1 MKVNLLFSAF
11 CTLKT
16 RITKLLQKR
25 AAKLRSRRAFLGVDA
40 AILIAFFTIT
50 MFAIYLAAPVIMSTL
65 FNTIIGGP
73 NGVYSYLLELPM
85 ITTPPRNAGTI
96 GQQLGIPMIK
106 VFSLM
111 QTIALSMFAIVLI
124 IAGICYVLENFRIM
138 SEGTAA
144 NIIMNSVFTFILI
157 FACQPIYNAVAAA
170 INAFIGWPSVG
181 GSGILIPSGDTIS
194 TLVGYATGGVG
205 TVPLPNLDPFTG
217 FFFSSI
223 LIMLVSSIL
232 MLTLVMGLTRLFF
245 TGVLAAVLPLI
256 LVLRLIPFTKH
267 FADTLLQDLIGFMF
281 TSIMASIVL
290 LFGYQV
296 LTTTSLSPL
305 TQILIAIVTL
315 FAAAYMSTVFVGKF
329 GALGIAAAGL
339 VGGAVNTAA
348 GAMLGTAGG
357 AVMSGGGAMASRLG
371 ALSGAGL
378 SKSEL
383 LGQASRGFLSGAA
396 PGAVG
401 GFLSSGGGGGGGSMI
416 MGSRGMRDIGRT
428 VISSMHMQKEPAQE
442 FLNNRAGSTLNAV
455 MYKNSTGD
463 ILPTTTPEASV
474 AFMNDLEKKPNEEV
488 YNDYVA
494 KNYPEIAAHIKDP
507 RTAGLEVKRHLRSL
521 PAAVAYSNWNRA
533 QTQGNLPKDAR
544 NVFYQNARDEIGT
557 NKEHVTALQKG
568 IYNPNLEALDTSPRF
583 AIDAFNTGTLTEKG
597 SVANAKLFAG
607 IKQLGV
613 PETRKVDPRK
623 EQEFYTA
630 SPEVIGKKLAET
642 AGVKMTEKE
651 QRTYGYAMG
660 KIRDVTIKRNP
671 TLAKNMAHYVSGE
684 GKSKLTP
691 LMKDDKLTQK
701 ALRDME
707 SHGTSAWL
715 ANTLNVK
722 QTEVPSL
729 ESLFKEANKAAMH
742 GSGPVSRAVQTQ
754 KLTPPSRQ
762 PRSRPVD
769 LLEMQKR
776 DFSGEK
782 QW

>member
-1 MKVNLLFSAF
+1 MQKWLSK
-11 CTLKT
+11 LKG
-16 RITKLLQKR
+16 
-25 AAKLRSRRAFLGVDA
+25 RRAFLGVDA
-40 AILIAFFTIT
+40 AILIAFFMVTMVTI
-50 MFAIYLAAPVIMSTL
+50 YVAAPALMSVL

-73 NGVYSYLLELPM
+73 NGIYSYLLELPM
-85 ITTPPRNAGTI
+85 ITNPPSNGGTI
-96 GQQLGIPMIK
+96 GQQLGLPMVR

-111 QTIALSMFAIVLI
+111 QTIALSMFGVVLI

-138 SEGTAA
+138 NEGTAA

-170 INAFIGWPSVG
+170 INAFVGWPSVG
-181 GSGILIPSGDTIS
+181 GSGILIPSGNTIS

-205 TVPLPNLDPFTG
+205 TVALPNLDPFTG
-217 FFFSSI
+217 FFFSGI
-223 LIMLVSSIL
+223 LVMLTASIL

-256 LVLRLIPFTKH
+256 LVLRLIPLTKH

-281 TSIMASIVL
+281 TSVMASIVL

-296 LTTTSLSPL
+296 LTTSSLSPL

-329 GALGIAAAGL
+329 GALGMSAAGL
-339 VGGAVNTAA
+339 VGGAVNTAT
-348 GAMLGTAGG
+348 GAMIGTAGG
-357 AVMSGGGAMASRLG
+357 AVIGGGGGMASRLG

-383 LGQASRGFLSGAA
+383 IGQAGRGFLSGAA
-396 PGAVG
+396 PAAVG

-416 MGSRGMRDIGRT
+416 MGSRGMKDMGRT
-428 VISSMHMQKEPAQE
+428 VVSSMHMQKEPAQE
-442 FLNNRAGSTLNAV
+442 FLNNRAGSTLDAV

-463 ILPTTTPEASV
+463 ILPTTTPEASA
-474 AFMNDLEKKPNEEV
+474 AFMNDLEKKPSEEV

-507 RTAGLEVKRHLRSL
+507 RTAGLEVKRHLKSL
-521 PAAVAYSNWNRA
+521 SPAVAYSNWNRA
-533 QTQGNLPKDAR
+533 QTQGKLPKDAR
-544 NVFYQNARDEIGT
+544 TVFYQNARDEISAS
-557 NKEHVTALQKG
+557 KENVTALQKG
-568 IYNPNLEALDTSPRF
+568 IYNPNLEALDASPRF

-597 SVANAKLFAG
+597 SIANAKLFAG
-607 IKQLGV
+607 IKQLGIS
-613 PETRKVDPRK
+613 ETRKVDPAT
-623 EQEFYTA
+623 EQAFYTA
-630 SPEVIGKKLAET
+630 SPEELGKQLSEAT
-642 AGVKMTEKE
+642 GVKMTEKE
-651 QRTYGYAMG
+651 QKTYGYAMS
-660 KIRDVTIKRNP
+660 KIRNVAIDRNQ
-671 TLAKNMAHYVSGE
+671 TLAKNMAHYASGK
-684 GKSKLTP
+684 GNAKFTT
-691 LMKDDKLTQK
+691 LMKDQK
-701 ALRDME
+701 FTGQAVKDME

-729 ESLFKEANKAAMH
+729 ESLFKEENTKTAIR
-742 GSGPVSRAVQTQ
+742 GSGPVGSTVQTQ
-754 KLTPPSRQ
+754 KLTLPSKQ

-776 DFSGEK
+776 DFLGEK